1 MRSGAK
7 TLRPL
12 DRDPSIAYHGCDRQ
26 QAKRRATMANITLT
40 ASDGFELGAY
50 RADPAGALRGG
61 IVVIQEIFGV
71 NSHIR
76 SICDRLA
83 ADGYAAIAPAIF
95 DRSERDFQS
104 GYSPAEIE
112 RARGFLA
119 NPDWDAFL
127 RDTDAARAALADTG
141 KVGIVGFCLGGSI
154 AFMAA
159 TRLDG
164 YSAAVGFYG
173 GRIAEYADETP
184 RCPTQLH
191 YGSEDHG
198 IPMSNVN
205 TVKEKRPD
213 VDIFV
218 YEGAG
223 HGFNCDAR
231 ASYDADAAKLA
242 WGRTMDFFAE
252 HLG

>member
-1 MRSGAK
+1 ME
-7 TLRPL
+7 
-12 DRDPSIAYHGCDRQ
+12 
-26 QAKRRATMANITLT
+26 LT
-40 ASDGFELGAY
+40 ASDGHLLGAY
-50 RADPAGALRGG
+50 RADPEGVPRGG

-71 NSHIR
+71 NAHIR

-83 ADGYAAIAPAIF
+83 ADGYVAIAPALF
-95 DRSERDFQS
+95 DRTQRDFES
-104 GYSPAEIE
+104 GYSPEEIE
-112 RARGFLA
+112 KARGFIA

-159 TRLDG
+159 TRLVG
-164 YSAAVGFYG
+164 FSAAVGFYG
-173 GRIAEYADETP
+173 GRIAAVADEVP
-184 RCPTQLH
+184 QCPVQLH

-198 IPMSNVN
+198 IPMSNVE
-205 TVKEKRPD
+205 TVRSKRPD

-231 ASYDADAAKLA
+231 PSFHPEAAQLA
-242 WGRTMDFFAE
+242 WGRTMDFLSE
-252 HLG
+252 HIG